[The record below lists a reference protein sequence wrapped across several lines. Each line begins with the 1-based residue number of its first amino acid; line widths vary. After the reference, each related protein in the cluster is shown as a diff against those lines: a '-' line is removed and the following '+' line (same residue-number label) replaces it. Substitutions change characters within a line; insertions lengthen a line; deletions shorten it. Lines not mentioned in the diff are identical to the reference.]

1 MLNLVLTIIGL
12 SVGLQVLAYGGSRPV
27 PFHSAIMESTA
38 LEPGMSRNIS
48 FNATAAIAVMA
59 GCLNGSA
66 SNFAPGSPSQSPAV
80 INCLRALPME
90 TLLNCSSE
98 FITETS
104 AFNDGDIFL
113 PTVDQDFLPSLASE
127 LLSSGKFPKMPLI
140 IGWEDN
146 DATLYT
152 HTDITT
158 SDDTKAFI
166 ELYYPYLNSSS
177 LSSLMGLYPS
187 TDFQAD
193 TAASLSSE
201 FYRSAEM
208 FRDIMFVC
216 PSFLFGRAMAEK
228 YEATVQCTPQPPPVY
243 YFDGNQSLIE
253 DVFNAVGMPGLGVT
267 HTSELTY
274 VFGNISLTNYTNIGL
289 PASAFAPTPE
299 DYTLEKQVPRS
310 WTSFAWTDSPSLE
323 GKDTLPGWT
332 SAYPDFENNRNGDV
346 YVLGGGK
353 EGMAGSNGENNPQ
366 IYHEKL
372 VERCA
377 FLNDP
382 AVIEQLKY

>member
-1 MLNLVLTIIGL
+1 M
-12 SVGLQVLAYGGSRPV
+12 QVLAYGGSRPV

-38 LEPGMSRNIS
+38 LEPGMSSNIS

-59 GCLNGSA
+59 RCLNGGSA

-90 TLLNCSSE
+90 TLLNHSSA

-104 AFNDGDIFL
+104 AVTDGDIFL

-127 LLSSGKFPKMPLI
+127 LISCGRFPKMPLI

-146 DATLYT
+146 DATLFLPRG
-152 HTDITT
+152 ITT
-158 SDDTKAFI
+158 SNDTRAFI
-166 ELYYPYLNSSS
+166 EMIYPYLNPSS
-177 LSSLMGLYPS
+177 LSTLLDLYPS

-193 TAASLSSE
+193 TAAKLSSE
-201 FYRSAEM
+201 YYRTAEM
-208 FRDIMFVC
+208 FRDIIFVC

-228 YEATVQCTPQPPPVY
+228 YEATVHCTPQPPPVY
-243 YFDGNQSLIE
+243 YFDGNQSLIDE
-253 DVFNAVGMPGLGVT
+253 VFSAIGEPGIGIT
-267 HTSELTY
+267 HTSELSY
-274 VFGNISLTNYTNIGL
+274 VFGNISLTNYTNLGL

-310 WTSFAWTDSPSLE
+310 WTSFAWTDRPSLE
-323 GKDTLPGWT
+323 GRDTLPGWT
-332 SAYPDFENNRNGDV
+332 SAYPDFKKDQNGDV
-346 YVLGGGK
+346 YVLGGGM
-353 EGMAGSNGENNPQ
+353 EGMAGPNGENNAQ
-366 IYHEKL
+366 IHHERL
-372 VERCA
+372 VGRCG
-377 FLNDP
+377 FLNSP